1 MNAMTLLARKLT
13 ECKLHHMLIL
23 NPVFTSSVSSIA
35 SNIDEG
41 PLSQMPEESEDVFGN
56 REFTMLECVYA

>member
-41 PLSQMPEESEDVFGN
+41 PLSQMPEESEDVFCN
-56 REFTMLECVYA
+56 R